1 MSEFNNM
8 DLFLEPKTKQYGSHM
23 VMTNVHKQTKTK
35 LVNVDMKFSD
45 EYNYS
50 QIANYNITLPQ
61 RIINNEFNYSPIA
74 NYNITLPERIN
85 DVKSIEIMNIEVP
98 ISYYNISMNLGN
110 SFFKTM
116 NLDGSNPIVI
126 TLPDGQYDGST
137 LKTKFDSL
145 LTTSGLTYNFDGYRS
160 KFTGNVKIEFDI
172 DSTGNSD
179 KYNFKSKLGW
189 LLGFRNTSYV
199 ITTNIVSEAAVDLN
213 GPRYLYLAVDDF
225 NNKGA
230 QNSFITPLS
239 SSMINKKVIAR
250 VAMNNYMFPYG
261 YIGAFTHLNGLT
273 SDIRSYNGTVDLL
286 KLNVQLLNEN
296 GSPMQLNGLDFS
308 FLMKITHE

>member
-1 MSEFNNM
+1 MSEYNM
-8 DLFLEPKTKQYGSHM
+8 DLFLEPKTNQYGSHM

-35 LVNVDMKFSD
+35 LVNVDMKFRD

-50 QIANYNITLPQ
+50 Q
-61 RIINNEFNYSPIA
+61 IA

-85 DVKSIEIMNIEVP
+85 DVKSIEIINVEVP

-110 SFFKTM
+110 SYFKIM
-116 NLDGSNPIVI
+116 NPDNTSPIVI
-126 TLPDGQYDGST
+126 TIPDGQYNGFI
-137 LKTKFDSL
+137 LAEKINNL
-145 LTTSGLTYNFDGYRS
+145 LTDSGLLYNFDGIRS

-172 DSTGNSD
+172 DSTGNND

-199 ITTNIVSEAAVDLN
+199 ISADIVSEAPLDLN
-213 GPRYLYLAVDDF
+213 GPRYLYLAVDEF
-225 NNKGA
+225 NNKGN

-239 SSMINKKVIAR
+239 NSIINKKVIAR
-250 VAMNNYMFPYG
+250 LSTNNYTFPYNLNG
-261 YIGAFTHLNGLT
+261 TFNRFNGLT
-273 SDIRSYNGTVDLL
+273 SDVRSYNGTVDIQ

-296 GSPMQLNGLDFS
+296 GIPMQLNGLDFS